1 MITQTK
7 GKKEITDGSISSQ
20 EESNPIDPEILSLT
34 QKSALSFLY
43 IIITISIISL
53 LTFITLFK
61 APLPTEGTIL
71 DVTTQ
76 VDFLLL
82 LIKLLLILSIL
93 PIIIYDIFTN
103 KFLMNIKYQIT
114 IIFII
119 CSLTPLL
126 LGYFLAF
133 SALSGNQTL
142 LYLGISPEIL
152 ISALIFSFA
161 LYCLPIYLLWKLDKI

>member
-7 GKKEITDGSISSQ
+7 EKNEITNESILSQ
-20 EESNPIDPEILSLT
+20 EESNSNIQDNLSLN
-34 QKSALSFLY
+34 QQIGLSLLY
-43 IIITISIISL
+43 IIITITIVSLLTIISL
-53 LTFITLFK
+53 FR
-61 APLPTEGTIL
+61 APLPSEGTIL

-76 VDFLLL
+76 INFFLLIIKVL
-82 LIKLLLILSIL
+82 LIFSIL
-93 PIIIYDIFTN
+93 PLMIYDIFTN